1 MRKLFIP
8 IVFVLIGVGFSSLYV
23 VEEGSRGV
31 VLRFNKII
39 GLSEPGLHF
48 KIPGM
53 DNVRII
59 DAKIQTT
66 DSSNNS
72 GREQKFITRE
82 KKDLIVDYFVQWK
95 ITDFNRY
102 YETIAGG
109 NSVEN
114 LLLARLN
121 GRLRAEI
128 GKLDIKDIINDSNL
142 DTKSRNSLMVR
153 VKDALNG
160 TQQSTAIIE
169 NVPIEDLVAEAES
182 DPESITSMRAFG
194 VEVIDVRI
202 KQINFPSEV
211 SESIYARMS
220 AEREVVARDQRFQ
233 GIREAEETR
242 ADATLTATK
251 ILSEAEKQARTIR
264 GEGDANAAKL
274 YADAFNKDR
283 EFFSFIRS
291 LKAYEQSFKGNDVMV
306 ISPDSEFFRYMKLNT
321 DNKSDKK

>member
-1 MRKLFIP
+1 MRKIFIP
-8 IVFVLIGVGFSSLYV
+8 IVLVLIGVCFSSVYV
-23 VEEGSRGV
+23 IQEGDRGV

-39 GLSEPGLHF
+39 GLSDPGLHF

-53 DNVRII
+53 DNVRVI

-82 KKDLIVDYFVQWK
+82 KKDLIVDYYVQWK
-95 ITDFNRY
+95 IVDFERY

-121 GRLRAEI
+121 GRLRAEV
-128 GKLDIKDIINDSNL
+128 GKLDIRDIINDSNA
-142 DTKSRNSLMVR
+142 DTKSRNSLMIR

-160 TQQSTAIIE
+160 TSQTVVD
-169 NVPIEDLVAEAES
+169 NVPIEQLVADAEKN
-182 DPESITSMRAFG
+182 PESSKTSMRAFG

-202 KQINFPSEV
+202 KQINFPPEV

-233 GIREAEETR
+233 GVREAEETR
-242 ADATLTATK
+242 ASATLAATK
-251 ILSEAEKQARTIR
+251 ILSEAERQSRVTR
-264 GEGDANAAKL
+264 GEGDANVAKL
-274 YADAFNKDR
+274 YADAFSKDM
-283 EFFSFIRS
+283 EFFSFMRS
-291 LKAYEQSFKGNDVMV
+291 LKAYEQSFTGNDVMV
-306 ISPDSEFFRYMKLNT
+306 ISPDSEFFRYMKL
-321 DNKSDKK
+321 KSNN

>member
-1 MRKLFIP
+1 MRKLLIP
-8 IVFVLIGVGFSSLYV
+8 VVFVAIGMFFASVYV
-23 VEEGSRGV
+23 VESGSRGV
-31 VLRFNKII
+31 ELRFNKII

-48 KIPGM
+48 KIPGIDSVKM
-53 DNVRII
+53 I

-66 DSSNNS
+66 DSSNNG

-95 ITDFNRY
+95 IVDFNRY
-102 YETIAGG
+102 YETVAGG

-128 GKLDIKDIINDSNL
+128 GKLDIRDIINDSNL
-142 DTKSRNSLMVR
+142 DTKSRNSLMMR

-160 TQQSTAIIE
+160 TSQDGVVND
-169 NVPIEDLVAEAES
+169 NVPIEDLVADAQK
-182 DPESITSMRAFG
+182 DPESNKTSMRAFG

-233 GIREAEETR
+233 GVKEAEETR
-242 ADATLTATK
+242 GKATLAATK
-251 ILSEAEKQARTIR
+251 ILSEAERQSRAIR

-274 YADAFNKDR
+274 YADAFNKDK

-291 LKAYEQSFKGNDVMV
+291 LKAYEQSFTGNDVMV
-306 ISPDSEFFRYMKLNT
+306 ISPDSEFFRYMKLSSN
-321 DNKSDKK
+321 NKSNE

>member
-1 MRKLFIP
+1 MRKLLIP
-8 IVFVLIGVGFSSLYV
+8 VVIILIGVLFSSVYV
-23 VEEGSRGV
+23 IEEGTRGV

-39 GLSEPGLHF
+39 GLSESGLHF
-48 KIPGM
+48 KIPGV
-53 DNVRII
+53 DNIRII
-59 DAKIQTT
+59 DARIQTT

-95 ITDFNRY
+95 IVDFNRY
-102 YETIAGG
+102 YETVAGG

-128 GKLDIKDIINDSNL
+128 GKLDIRDIINDSTA
-142 DTKSRNSLMVR
+142 DTKSRNSLMIR

-160 TQQSTAIIE
+160 TQQNIIID
-169 NVPIEDLVAEAES
+169 VPLEDLVTTVES
-182 DPESITSMRAFG
+182 DPESITSMRVFG

-264 GEGDANAAKL
+264 GEGDATAAKL

-291 LKAYEQSFKGNDVMV
+291 LKAYEQSFQGNDIMV
-306 ISPDSEFFRYMKLNT
+306 INPDSEFFRYMKLSN
-321 DNKSDKK
+321 NVKNSK